1 MSFHA
6 RDLMV
11 DVLPAKQTR
20 ALRGLQMCSDNTRI
34 EEEDEGCS
42 DNTRPPKKRTATAQT
57 ELDLA
62 VLRHELREALSQPVA
77 GRP

>member
-6 RDLMV
+6 RDLMIG
-11 DVLPAKQTR
+11 VLPAQQTR
-20 ALRGLQMCSDNTRI
+20 ALRGLQMCGETTRV
-34 EEEDEGCS
+34 EEDEGCT
-42 DNTRPPKKRTATAQT
+42 DNTRPPKKRTAAAQT

-62 VLRHELREALSQPVA
+62 VLRHQLREVLSQPA